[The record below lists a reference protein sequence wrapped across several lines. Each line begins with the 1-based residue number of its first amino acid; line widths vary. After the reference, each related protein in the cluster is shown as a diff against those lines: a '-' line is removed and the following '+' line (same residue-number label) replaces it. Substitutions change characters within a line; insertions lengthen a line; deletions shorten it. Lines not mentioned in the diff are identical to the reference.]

1 MFKVNA
7 SDISESLWLRYSSP
21 RLTLAIDYF
30 LVKENIIIKD
40 ISNTPQNDN
49 NSLRGFITPMK
60 NFLSGKR
67 TTLAISKG

>member
-7 SDISESLWLRYSSP
+7 SDISESLWLRYSSL

-40 ISNTPQNDN
+40 ISNTP
-49 NSLRGFITPMK
+49 
-60 NFLSGKR
+60 
-67 TTLAISKG
+67 

>member
-1 MFKVNA
+1 MFKVSV

-49 NSLRGFITPMK
+49 NSFRLYNSYEKFPIRET
-60 NFLSGKR
+60 NNLSN
-67 TTLAISKG
+67 I